1 MNEVFQNKKKTH
13 VKNLKPFG
21 CHRNL
26 VYTKFFERPN
36 LFKVGEV
43 FILNIIREIL
53 LENFFNKNV

>member
-1 MNEVFQNKKKTH
+1 MYKFSKIKKTH
-13 VKNLKPFG
+13 VKNVKPFG

-26 VYTKFFERPN
+26 VYTKFCPN

-53 LENFFNKNV
+53 LEKNKNKNV